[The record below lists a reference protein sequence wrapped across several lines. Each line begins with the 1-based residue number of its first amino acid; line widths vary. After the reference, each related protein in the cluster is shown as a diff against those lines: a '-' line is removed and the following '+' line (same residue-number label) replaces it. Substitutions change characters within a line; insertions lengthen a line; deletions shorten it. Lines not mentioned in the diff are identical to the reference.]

1 MERLVEIRNK
11 QVVVSSR
18 QVAEAFGKEHRNVL
32 ADIREIISAEN
43 SALTFYQE
51 NTYTAGTGKRYP
63 EYLMNR
69 DGFSLLAMGF
79 TGKKALEWK
88 IKYIQ
93 AFSEMESMLQKQS
106 TPTIQKA
113 DEKLTIKWYQ
123 GKPVMTT
130 KDLAPILGVQSWNV
144 FAAMKKWCIQDTDYI
159 LLTGEPLRK
168 FKEEN
173 RGAVS
178 RGLAA
183 LTMIT
188 ESGIR
193 KLCNVYRKAF
203 PQELFWEK
211 RIAPSSK
218 DKMLTAIEKLCSQ
231 LRTIEGVL
239 RHYPETVLKGAEKN
253 AILSTA
259 QDMSL
264 ALSVDVYRFK
274 QRYEVQ
280 ED

>member
-1 MERLVEIRNK
+1 MNNLVEIRNNR
-11 QVVVSSR
+11 VVVSSR
-18 QVAEAFGKEHRNVL
+18 QVAEAFGKEHRHVL
-32 ADIREIISAEN
+32 ENIREIIRAEN

-79 TGKKALEWK
+79 TGRKALEWK

-93 AFSEMESMLQKQS
+93 AFNEMEAALQNQS
-106 TPTIQKA
+106 TPAIQTA
-113 DEKLTIKWYQ
+113 EEKITVKRYQ

-130 KDLAPILGVQSWNV
+130 RDLAPILGIQPWNV
-144 FAAMKKWCIQDTDYI
+144 FAAMKRWCVENADYA
-159 LLTGEPLRK
+159 LLTGLVLRQ
-168 FKEEN
+168 FKEAN
-173 RGAVS
+173 GGQVPRGIS
-178 RGLAA
+178 S
-183 LTMIT
+183 LTIIT
-188 ESGIR
+188 ESGAR
-193 KLCNVYRKAF
+193 KLCKLYEKPF

-211 RIAPSSK
+211 RIATSSK